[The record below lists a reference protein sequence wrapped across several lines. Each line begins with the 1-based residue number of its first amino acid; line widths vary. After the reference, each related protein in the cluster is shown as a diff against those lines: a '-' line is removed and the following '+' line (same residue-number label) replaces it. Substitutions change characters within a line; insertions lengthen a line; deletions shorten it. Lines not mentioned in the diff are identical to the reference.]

1 MRKYG
6 CKFFMSRAILIQVS
20 AVGILDCFI
29 PCLLNGL
36 LSGRQVLLPV
46 WFIVCIYC
54 PWGGQGS
61 SERYW
66 MFFLSQCAIILFYS
80 HRPVM

>member
-36 LSGRQVLLPV
+36 LSGRQMLAEDVRIPGQRQRTLLLRAQQEAQAS
-46 WFIVCIYC
+46 C
-54 PWGGQGS
+54 
-61 SERYW
+61 
-66 MFFLSQCAIILFYS
+66 
-80 HRPVM
+80 